1 MQIVESKEIVSR
13 GTLEG
18 QQEKA
23 ENNQAKQL
31 VEDGLNKLAAALE
44 SGKSEA
50 LLNYLGVM
58 SRFHRY
64 SWNNCLLIALQECV
78 T

>member
-1 MQIVESKEIVSR
+1 MRAAHRKTIMKTQTQNSTAELASKALAS
-13 GTLEG
+13 
-18 QQEKA
+18 
-23 ENNQAKQL
+23 
-31 VEDGLNKLAAALE
+31 LAAALE

-50 LLNYLGVM
+50 LTSYLSIM
-58 SRFHRY
+58 ARFHNY

>member
-1 MQIVESKEIVSR
+1 
-13 GTLEG
+13 L
-18 QQEKA
+18 A
-23 ENNQAKQL
+23 EDAL
-31 VEDGLNKLAAALE
+31 DKLAAALE

-50 LLNYLGVM
+50 LINYLAVM
-58 SRFHRY
+58 ARFRRY